1 MSYHQPYTMNGN
13 RSAKVKGFMGL
24 PRSPNVVMR
33 KVISG
38 YQVGTMPDGYNDPAH
53 LLKKGKG
60 KRAQLENVQFFREE
74 SEARKYMES
83 LLAGG
88 L

>member
-1 MSYHQPYTMNGN
+1 MNHQPYGLAGSL
-13 RSAKVKGFMGL
+13 SAKVKGFMGL

-38 YQVGTMPDGYNDPAH
+38 YQVGTMPDGYNDPAPR
-53 LLKKGKG
+53 LRKG
-60 KRAQLENVQFFREE
+60 KRPQLENVQVFKVE
-74 SEARKYMES
+74 SEARVYMDS
-83 LLAGG
+83 LLTGG

>member
-24 PRSPNVVMR
+24 LRSPNVVMR
-33 KVISG
+33 KTKDG

-53 LLKKGKG
+53 QLRKG
-60 KRAQLENVQFFREE
+60 KRPQVENVQVFKTEKT
-74 SEARKYMES
+74 ARKYMDR
-83 LLAGG
+83 LLTGA
-88 L
+88 

>member
-1 MSYHQPYTMNGN
+1 MNHRPYGLAGSLT
-13 RSAKVKGFMGL
+13 AKVKGFMGL

-53 LLKKGKG
+53 RLRKG

-74 SEARKYMES
+74 SEARVYMDS
-83 LLAGG
+83 LLAGA
-88 L
+88 

>member
-13 RSAKVKGFMGL
+13 RAAKVKGFMGL

-38 YQVGTMPDGYNDPAH
+38 YQVGTMP
-53 LLKKGKG
+53 
-60 KRAQLENVQFFREE
+60 E
-74 SEARKYMES
+74 
-83 LLAGG
+83 GG
-88 L
+88 A

>member
-33 KVISG
+33 KTKDG
-38 YQVGTMPDGYNDPAH
+38 YQVGIMPDGYNDPAPR
-53 LLKKGKG
+53 LRKG
-60 KRAQLENVQFFREE
+60 KRPQLENVQVFKTEKT
-74 SEARKYMES
+74 ARKYMDN
-83 LLAGG
+83 LLTGG

>member
-1 MSYHQPYTMNGN
+1 MNHQPYGLAGIL
-13 RSAKVKGFMGL
+13 SAKVKGFMGL
-24 PRSPNVVMR
+24 PRSLNVVMR
-33 KVISG
+33 KVRGG

-53 LLKKGKG
+53 QLRKG
-60 KRAQLENVQFFREE
+60 KRAQLENVQVFKTEKT
-74 SEARKYMES
+74 ARKYMDR

>member
-1 MSYHQPYTMNGN
+1 MNHQPYGLAGSL
-13 RSAKVKGFMGL
+13 SAKVKGFMGL

-38 YQVGTMPDGYNDPAH
+38 YQVGTMPDGYNDPAPR
-53 LLKKGKG
+53 LRKG
-60 KRAQLENVQFFREE
+60 KRPQLENVQFFREE
-74 SEARKYMES
+74 ADAQEYMDR
-83 LLAGG
+83 LLSGER

>member
-24 PRSPNVVMR
+24 PRSPNVVIR
-33 KVISG
+33 KVKGG
-38 YQVGTMPDGYNDPAH
+38 YQVGIMPDGYNKVTFRPDKA
-53 LLKKGKG
+53 

-74 SEARKYMES
+74 SDARVYMDS

>member
-1 MSYHQPYTMNGN
+1 MNHQPYGLAGSL
-13 RSAKVKGFMGL
+13 SAKVKGFMGL

-33 KVISG
+33 KTKDG
-38 YQVGTMPDGYNDPAH
+38 YQVGIMPDGYNDPARQ
-53 LLKKGKG
+53 LRKV
-60 KRAQLENVQFFREE
+60 KRPQLENVQVFKTEKT
-74 SEARKYMES
+74 ARKYMDS